1 MKNSHVI
8 TTWVRLIHRRTIA
21 CHPFQFM
28 HKLTQVFHRL
38 TRRCN
43 SAQAGLSCNSNQ
55 CLHRLFHLKPQHF
68 RCCHPSTLRRSNPLR
83 KPRRVEQ
90 WIPQIEA
97 NFLQIYAKFP
107 NFYVQVCRI
116 LTAALLMYKTRPASS
131 MSEDSTTCCMCFTAA
146 SAVSTTLSTI
156 KLPSVSALEK

>member
-1 MKNSHVI
+1 M
-8 TTWVRLIHRRTIA
+8 RLIHRRTIA

-90 WIPQIEA
+90 WISQIEA

-116 LTAALLMYKTRPASS
+116 LTALLMYKTRPASS
-131 MSEDSTTCCMCFTAA
+131 MSEDSTTCYMCFTAA